1 MINNP
6 AQYDINVYQDRDF
19 SNTYIIKDESG
30 ILIDISDWTCTAQLR
45 PAYDSDI
52 LLANFVIV
60 KDTALSSITTK
71 LTDTVTAAISSTN
84 LISLTATTTSSN
96 MVWDLVVDTTGPPAE
111 RFTLITGICTFHDTV
126 TRAV

>member
-19 SNTYIIKDESG
+19 SNSYIIKDLSG
-30 ILIDISDWTCTAQLR
+30 VLIDISDWTLTAQIR

-52 LLANFVIV
+52 LLANFEIT
-60 KDTALSSITTK
+60 KDTVLSTITTK
-71 LTDTVTAAISSTN
+71 LSDTVTKAMTSTN
-84 LISLTATTTSSN
+84 LISASATTTSSN

-111 RFTLITGICTFHDTV
+111 RFTLITGICNFYDTV